1 MFFSSRGGTFVRLQF
16 RGRQNQTIMKTP
28 RFFLALPILAVLAP
42 ALSSCESLFPSM
54 GKGELLL
61 RFSASGQ
68 TRASGLSV
76 PDTNDFILTVLS
88 ADGTPVYEGP
98 YGLSPETI
106 EVSAGEYSVKA
117 VSCTFERP
125 EFGTPQYGDARS
137 VIVESG
143 KRSYVDLVCHQINSG
158 IKLNIAENF
167 LTSFPNGTL
176 FLKSD
181 DGKLMYGYSEK
192 RIAYFRPGE
201 VALVLSDGAE
211 DRELFVRRLE
221 SREILSVN
229 ISAPS
234 PVSSSIP
241 VSIQLDTT
249 RYWSFEDYSIGD
261 GEGLQLPDSG
271 VCNIQQAKAM
281 VGSKGVWVRGYV
293 VGGDLSSSKVS
304 FEEPFSSRTNIAI
317 ASRASVTEKSSCM
330 SVQLQKGDIR
340 DALNLVDN
348 PDILGREVFIR
359 GDIVQAYYGI
369 PGIQNITEYR
379 LK

>member
-1 MFFSSRGGTFVRLQF
+1 
-16 RGRQNQTIMKTP
+16 MKIP

-42 ALSSCESLFPSM
+42 VLSSCESLFPSM

-61 RFSASGQ
+61 RFSASVQ

-201 VALVLSDGAE
+201 VALVLSDGVE

-304 FEEPFSSRTNIAI
+304 FEGPFSSRTNIAI

-348 PDILGREVFIR
+348 PDILGREVFIK